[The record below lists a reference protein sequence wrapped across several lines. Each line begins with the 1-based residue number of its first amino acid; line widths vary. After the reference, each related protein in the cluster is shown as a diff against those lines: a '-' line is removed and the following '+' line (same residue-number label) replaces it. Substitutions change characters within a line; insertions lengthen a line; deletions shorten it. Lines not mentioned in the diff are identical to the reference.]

1 MGETGDG
8 RTLFM
13 TYQFAARKRALK
25 FLLAG
30 LVLASRC
37 ESHNGPTETVVRQLA
52 EKLTEADKKGVVVM
66 DLAPTFGPYDSFG
79 AWLSDQLSFS
89 LAHDGSAVEV
99 IDRLRLGEALK
110 LQNVSPSGQSDVK
123 NAVALGKS
131 IGATTVV
138 VGSYGAAENG
148 IGVSL
153 VAFRV
158 AEYGKPQATD
168 FMIGMVFGK
177 IPLTKEMG
185 VRLGVPLDSL
195 RPKDG
200 VYRSGYGGVGIPTC
214 VKCPIPGMKVPDVD
228 LQGMLRAHPLGG
240 TVWLR
245 FVVTPEGHTQSIA
258 VIQPV
263 GYGFDEQ
270 YVKAAKDWE
279 LKPAVDADNK
289 PVPVLYDFQLS
300 FNFK

>member
-1 MGETGDG
+1 
-8 RTLFM
+8 M

-52 EKLTEADKKGVVVM
+52 EKLTEADKNGVVVM
-66 DLAPTFGPYDSFG
+66 DLEPTFGQSDSFG
-79 AWLSDQLSFS
+79 PWLSDQLSFS
-89 LAHDGSAVEV
+89 LAHEGPTVEV
-99 IDRLRLGEALK
+99 IDRLRLAEIRKSHGLPAPK
-110 LQNVSPSGQSDVK
+110 QSDVR
-123 NAVALGKS
+123 NAVGLAKS

-138 VGSYGAAENG
+138 VGSYEAAEDG

-158 AEYGKPQATD
+158 AESGKPQGTG

-177 IPLTKEMG
+177 IPLSKE
-185 VRLGVPLDSL
+185 VRSHLSMPLESL
-195 RPKDG
+195 RPSDG
-200 VYRSGYGGVGIPTC
+200 IYRSGYGGVSVPTC
-214 VKCPIPGMKVPDVD
+214 LRCPIPGMKVPDID
-228 LQGMLRAHPLGG
+228 LQGMLRAHPQGA
-240 TVWLR
+240 TVWLQ
-245 FVVTPEGHTQSIA
+245 FIVTPDGHTQNIT
-258 VIQPV
+258 VVQPI

-270 YVKAAKDWE
+270 YVKSAKDWE
-279 LKPAVDADNK
+279 LIPAVDADNK
-289 PVPVLYDFQLS
+289 PVPVTYDFHIA

>member
-1 MGETGDG
+1 MN
-8 RTLFM
+8 
-13 TYQFAARKRALK
+13 YPFAARKRALK

-37 ESHNGPTETVVRQLA
+37 EPHNGPTETVVGQLA
-52 EKLTEADKKGVVVM
+52 ERLTGADKKGVVVM

-79 AWLSDQLSFS
+79 AWLSDQLSLS
-89 LAHDGSAVEV
+89 LAHETPNVEV
-99 IDRLRLGEALK
+99 IDRLRLREALK
-110 LQNVSPSGQSDVK
+110 VQNLPSPSQQDVK
-123 NAVALGKS
+123 SVVALGRS

-158 AEYGKPQATD
+158 AEYGKSQPRD
-168 FMIGMVFGK
+168 FMICMVFGK
-177 IPLTKEMG
+177 IPLTREID
-185 VRLGVPLDSL
+185 VRLGIPLDSL

-200 VYRSGYGGVGIPTC
+200 VYRSGYGGVSIPTC

-240 TVWLR
+240 SVLLR
-245 FVVTPEGHTQSIA
+245 FVVTPEGHTQNIA

-263 GYGFDEQ
+263 GYGFDDR

-289 PVPVLYDFQLS
+289 PVPVLYDFQIS